1 MATRTTESPAAEN
14 TAGPTR
20 RETSDEEVA
29 IRAHEIFESR
39 GGEHGH
45 DLDDWMQAKRE
56 LSRGEAEALER
67 GADAE
72 R

>member
-1 MATRTTESPAAEN
+1 MPTMTTESPAARN
-14 TAGPTR
+14 AAGPTR
-20 RETSDEEVA
+20 RNISDEDVA

-45 DLDDWMQAKRE
+45 DFDDWIQAKRE
-56 LSRGEAEALER
+56 LSRGEKEALER
-67 GADAE
+67 GE